1 MSKSIQTTIEIF
13 GQSFTIRAEPDEEK
27 DLKQVA
33 DDVNDFLKNLSR
45 KGTVPI
51 HRLALMAAFNYAY
64 ELFTLKRSVPPS
76 KTQSIEIN
84 KKLDKILA
92 KLESALEE
100 E

>member
-33 DDVNDFLKNLSR
+33 EDVNDFLKNLSR

-51 HRLALMAAFNYAY
+51 HRLALMAAFHYAY
-64 ELFTLKRSVPPS
+64 ELFTIKHTAPPS
-76 KTQSIEIN
+76 KAQSFEIH